1 MAIDRSRLPSVGPAP
16 PFVFPAARRTRLT
29 NGLDVT
35 TVEHR
40 KMPVVSSVLLLR
52 CGAASDPVDQAGLAS
67 LTAALLDEGTR
78 NLTGLEVYERFGR
91 LGAQFDVDAGMDATV
106 VRLTT
111 LAGVAGEGLSLLA
124 ELVIEPRFDHEAFD
138 RLRALRLDR
147 LAQLREV
154 APALADRA
162 FARVLYGRRSYG
174 HLPSG
179 TEGEVRSLTR
189 NDVVAFHARGYRPA
203 LAALIVVGDGTHEAL
218 VGMAE
223 AAFGGWTDAP
233 VPSAPEPAVE
243 HSEVASEL
251 PRLVVVDR
259 PGAAQSEIRI
269 GHVAVSRDT
278 PDYFPLLV
286 LNMAF
291 GGQFTSRLNLNLR
304 EDKGYTYGVRSVFEF
319 RRRPGPFMVQTSV
332 ETAATSASVR
342 EVLDEIRA
350 VRDGA
355 SGDAS
360 RARSCHVRS
369 HARISSGVRDGR
381 ADCAGSG
388 AGGAPRLAGRPLQP
402 VRTSGGGRERSRR
415 GAGGSRTP
423 GPGALVDRE
432 SSATARKSR
441 THWQRSAWG
450 RRRRSTCRD
459 SPR

>member
-304 EDKGYTYGVRSVFEF
+304 EDKGYTYGVCSVFEF

-350 VRDGA
+350 VRDGRPVTRLELA
-355 SGDAS
+355 
-360 RARSCHVRS
+360 RA
-369 HARISSGVRDGR
+369 
-381 ADCAGSG
+381 
-388 AGGAPRLAGRPLQP
+388 
-402 VRTSGGGRERSRR
+402 TSGLTRGYPRGFETAEQIARGLAQVALHGLPDDHFSQFGHRVEAVNEADVARVAREHLDPGRLSTVIVGDRAEVADSLAEV
-415 GAGGSRTP
+415 GLGSPTE
-423 GPGALVDRE
+423 VDL
-432 SSATARKSR
+432 
-441 THWQRSAWG
+441 
-450 RRRRSTCRD
+450 
-459 SPR
+459 P